1 MLTIHTNIS
10 VLDSVNNLHSSKT
23 DLAKSVNSI
32 ASGKRINTASDDG
45 AGLSVATRL
54 TADQTSL
61 NQAARNTNDALGL
74 VHTVEG
80 TLDTLTNIAIRF
92 RELSVQSL
100 NDTYTT
106 ADRQLM
112 LTEMQDLY
120 VDWRRLSS
128 DAEYNDIAVTSSN
141 STLSFQVSKDGGS
154 ADAIT
159 VDLSD
164 FQVSTITA
172 FTTVGNTAVS
182 GTAVNSTT
190 AANNLR
196 LIDRSIG
203 LLGQMKAKA
212 GSMQNRLE
220 NAIGQSTAENNNLQ
234 AAQGRIIDVNYAS
247 ETANM
252 TRLQMQ
258 RQVSIASI
266 SQAKNI
272 PVGLLAL
279 IDP

>member
-1 MLTIHTNIS
+1 MLTIQTNIS

-23 DLAKSVNSI
+23 SLTKSVNSI
-32 ASGKRINTASDDG
+32 ASGKRVNTASDDG

-54 TADQTSL
+54 EADQTSL
-61 NQAARNTNDALGL
+61 SQAARNTNDALGL

-80 TLDTLTNIAIRF
+80 TLETLTNVAIRF

-120 VDWRRLSS
+120 VDWRRLSA
-128 DAEYNDIAVTSSN
+128 DAEYNGIAVTASN
-141 STLSFQVSKDGGS
+141 STLSFQVSKDGS
-154 ADAIT
+154 AADAIT
-159 VDLSD
+159 VDLSN

-172 FTTVGNTAVS
+172 FTTVGTTAAN

-190 AANNLR
+190 AAQNLR
-196 LIDRSIG
+196 LIDRSISQ
-203 LLGQMKAKA
+203 LGQMKARA

-220 NAIGQSTAENNNLQ
+220 NAIGQSTAENNSLQ
-234 AAQGRIIDVNYAS
+234 AAQGRILDVNYAS

>member
-1 MLTIHTNIS
+1 MLTIQTNIS

-23 DLAKSVNSI
+23 DLTKSVNSI
-32 ASGKRINTASDDG
+32 ASGKRINAASDDG

-54 TADQTSL
+54 EADQTSL
-61 NQAARNTNDALGL
+61 SQAARNTNDALGL

-106 ADRQLM
+106 GDRQLM

-120 VDWRRLSS
+120 VDWQRLSA
-128 DAEYNDIAVTSSN
+128 DAEYNDIAVTAST
-141 STLSFQVSKDGGS
+141 STLSFQVSKDGS
-154 ADAIT
+154 AADAIT
-159 VDLSD
+159 VDLTD
-164 FQVSTITA
+164 FQVSSITS
-172 FTTVGNTAVS
+172 FTTVGNTAIN
-182 GTAVNSTT
+182 GTAVTSTT
-190 AANNLR
+190 AAVNLR
-196 LIDRSIG
+196 LIDRSISQ
-203 LLGQMKAKA
+203 LGQMKAKA

-220 NAIGQSTAENNNLQ
+220 NAIGQSTAENNSLQ

-272 PVGLLAL
+272 PIGLLAL
-279 IDP
+279 IDS

>member
-1 MLTIHTNIS
+1 MLTIQTNVS
-10 VLDSVNNLHSSKT
+10 VLDSVNNLRTSKT

-32 ASGKRINTASDDG
+32 ASGKRINEASDDG

-54 TADQTSL
+54 EADQTSL
-61 NQAARNTNDALGL
+61 SQAARNTNDALGL

-112 LTEMQDLY
+112 LTEMEDLY
-120 VDWRRLSS
+120 VDWRRVSAE
-128 DAEYNDIAVTSSN
+128 AEYNDIALTSSN
-141 STLSFQVSKDGGS
+141 STLSFQVSKDGGA

-159 VDLSD
+159 VNLSD

-172 FTTVGNTAVS
+172 FTTVGTTATN
-182 GTAVNSTT
+182 GTAVDSTT
-190 AANNLR
+190 AAANLR
-196 LIDRSIG
+196 LIDRSISQ
-203 LLGQMKAKA
+203 LGQMKAKA

-220 NAIGQSTAENNNLQ
+220 NAIGQNTAENNSLY

-247 ETANM
+247 ETVNM

-258 RQVSIASI
+258 RQTSIASI
-266 SQAKNI
+266 SQARNL
-272 PVGLLAL
+272 PLGLLAL
-279 IDP
+279 ID

>member
-1 MLTIHTNIS
+1 MLTIQTNIS
-10 VLDSVNNLHSSKT
+10 VLDSVKNLHSSKT

-54 TADQTSL
+54 AADQTSL
-61 NQAARNTNDALGL
+61 SQAARNTNDALGL

-120 VDWRRLSS
+120 VDWRRLASE
-128 DAEYNDIAVTSSN
+128 AEYNDIAVTSSN
-141 STLSFQVSKDGGS
+141 STLSFQVSKDGGA

-172 FTTVGNTAVS
+172 FTTVGDTARA

-203 LLGQMKAKA
+203 QLGQMKAKA

>member
-141 STLSFQVSKDGGS
+141 STLSFQVSKDGGA

>member
-1 MLTIHTNIS
+1 MT
-10 VLDSVNNLHSSKT
+10 
-23 DLAKSVNSI
+23 KSVNSI
-32 ASGKRINTASDDG
+32 ASGKRVNTASDDG

-54 TADQTSL
+54 EADQTSL
-61 NQAARNTNDALGL
+61 SQAARNTNDALGL

-80 TLDTLTNIAIRF
+80 TLETLTNVAIRF

-106 ADRQLM
+106 ADRRLM

-120 VDWRRLSS
+120 VDWRRLSA
-128 DAEYNDIAVTSSN
+128 DAEYNGIAVTASN
-141 STLSFQVSKDGGS
+141 STLSFQVSKDGS
-154 ADAIT
+154 AADAIT
-159 VDLSD
+159 VDLSN

-172 FTTVGNTAVS
+172 FTTVGTTAAN

-190 AANNLR
+190 AAQNLR
-196 LIDRSIG
+196 LIDRSISQ
-203 LLGQMKAKA
+203 LGQMKAKA

-220 NAIGQSTAENNNLQ
+220 NAIGQSTAENNSLQ
-234 AAQGRIIDVNYAS
+234 AAQGRILDVNYAS

-272 PVGLLAL
+272 PIGLLAL
-279 IDP
+279 IDS

>member
-1 MLTIHTNIS
+1 MLTIQTNIS
-10 VLDSVNNLHSSKT
+10 VLDSVKNLHSSKT

-54 TADQTSL
+54 AADQTSL
-61 NQAARNTNDALGL
+61 SQAARNTNDALGL

-120 VDWRRLSS
+120 VDWRRLASE
-128 DAEYNDIAVTSSN
+128 AEYNDIAVTSSN
-141 STLSFQVSKDGGS
+141 STLSFQVSKDGGA

-172 FTTVGNTAVS
+172 FTTVGNTAVA